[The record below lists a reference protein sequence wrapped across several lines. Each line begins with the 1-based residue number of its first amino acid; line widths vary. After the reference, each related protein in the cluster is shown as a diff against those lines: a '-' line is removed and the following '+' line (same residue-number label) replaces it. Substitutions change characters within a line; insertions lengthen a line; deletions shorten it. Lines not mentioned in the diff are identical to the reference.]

1 MITAKKEYSKEE
13 IAEVLQGHLAEL
25 GMTEEVL
32 SKEVRDGLSVND
44 LLISV
49 VSDVVA
55 DVKEMEKESLR
66 QRQREG
72 MLRAQEQ
79 GVVLGRPSKR
89 SDSRFERIR
98 ARYENKDITAEEA
111 ARRMSVSIST
121 FYRWLR
127 QSRNADVETVT
138 ED

>member
-32 SKEVRDGLSVND
+32 IKEVRDGLSVND
-44 LLISV
+44 LLISI

-55 DVKEMEKESLR
+55 AVKEREKEDLR

-111 ARRMSVSIST
+111 AGRMSVSIST

>member
-13 IAEVLQGHLAEL
+13 IAEVLQRHLAEL

-44 LLISV
+44 LLISI

-55 DVKEMEKESLR
+55 AVKEREKEDLR

-111 ARRMSVSIST
+111 VRRMSVSIST

>member
-13 IAEVLQGHLAEL
+13 IAEVLQRHLAEL

-44 LLISV
+44 LLISI

-55 DVKEMEKESLR
+55 AVKEREKEDLR

-79 GVVLGRPSKR
+79 GVVQIGR
-89 SDSRFERIR
+89 
-98 ARYENKDITAEEA
+98 AH
-111 ARRMSVSIST
+111 V
-121 FYRWLR
+121 
-127 QSRNADVETVT
+127 
-138 ED
+138 

>member
-32 SKEVRDGLSVND
+32 IKEVRDGLSVND

-111 ARRMSVSIST
+111 AGRMSVSIST

>member
-13 IAEVLQGHLAEL
+13 IAEVLQRHLAEL

-44 LLISV
+44 LLISI

-55 DVKEMEKESLR
+55 AVKEREKEDLR

-111 ARRMSVSIST
+111 TRRMSVSIST